1 MPGTPILV
9 ELVGIDKLSPVLKKI
24 GGSMK
29 TLEKAAQEVNQ
40 RLKDVAPPRAA
51 EAPLLTIENRLKG
64 IARLQDDIQRKME
77 AAMAAG
83 KTTEVSKY
91 AAQLNELKAKF
102 NEIKEVAVQ
111 LAAPIHK
118 DTAKTIEMS
127 KSAADAAKNFQLI
140 TKAAQGSLG
149 VIDKMRM
156 KMNTLK
162 SSIGGAFNILSGI
175 GMIFG
180 GITFTGL
187 ISQALEYAKTYD
199 YVQKSFKGALEAEGV
214 DPKEAGRVAEESG
227 RIIMETIKSMP
238 LEEAAAQKIIASYM
252 RQFQLQTGRFPAAEE
267 VQKAAP
273 AAAAIYRYLEKTSV
287 AARAQPYQ
295 YQKLTA
301 KLLAG
306 DPEDIKKNIK
316 SIRSLGKGFQELA
329 EAAAS
334 TNDPMERLDKM
345 LQILEKRGADPEVI
359 ATLHETQLTF
369 AKSRFQNVLAEI
381 GLKLLPVIA
390 KIAEWFIQIDKSSGG
405 MLSTILVVVAL
416 MGSLAMMLMP
426 LFMVGGGGLGAA
438 LFILVPIIIAILAK
452 SGKLQDIWNGLKGI
466 WEKLSGVVGSTA
478 ATIITALMAIAPAI
492 GVLALLGKFGKGP
505 FSAFFDETSRLRK
518 ALSGIKSG
526 AKKAFGAIKTGA
538 SKAAEAIRGIDLSG
552 LKGRLSGISS
562 SASSSFSGLAGRL
575 SGLGGK
581 LSGIFS
587 GIPGRLGGVF
597 GKIGGFLGTIGGR
610 LAGLGSS
617 LMGMFSGLAG
627 ILMNP
632 YMILIMIVIV
642 IVIIL
647 WKTGALAKIAKALGG
662 AWKAFSSAVMS
673 ALKPIADFLKKLWD
687 GAAKLVGQIKKALGL
702 EKKTPEEKKKEEMK
716 KKREAEKRKM
726 EDRAAMTTLEKMKAP
741 KPVKDIMGALLKT
754 PLRPFVLG
762 NIRLLNMLM
771 KVLRPLR
778 KIFKQIGDAIKKHFT
793 KHLRTLRR
801 ILAPLFRIFMRW
813 VNVLKAAWATI
824 SRMLKPA
831 LDFLRSAFQKVWDI
845 VKPIVDAFWKFVD
858 AVKSAA
864 DKAWEAFK
872 KIWDAAM
879 KFLQPVLDIIG
890 AIAGFLGF
898 GGGGGG
904 GKGGGGGGKTETGA
918 GSPFYVRHAGVGAF
932 EVEFPDL
939 DPRNLARLRDITANL
954 ARARLGG
961 AGIVKPIIHVGGG
974 RGASHN
980 YYIGSGAFQIT
991 VRDMTPTEAKRVLVK
1006 ALESITA
1013 TRRAFML

>member
-9 ELVGIDKLSPVLKKI
+9 ELVGVDKLSPVLKRI

-29 TLEKAAQEVNQ
+29 ELQKAAQEVNR
-40 RLKDVAPPRAA
+40 RLEDVAPSRAA
-51 EAPLLTIENRLKG
+51 EAPLLTIENKLKG
-64 IARLQDDIQRKME
+64 IARLEDDIKNKMQ

-102 NEIKEVAVQ
+102 TEIRGVAAQ

-118 DTAKTIEMS
+118 GTAETIQMS

-149 VIDKMRM
+149 IIDKMRM
-156 KMNTLK
+156 KMNTLR
-162 SSIGGAFNILSGI
+162 SSIGGAFNLLSGI

-187 ISQALEYAKTYD
+187 ISQSMEYAKTYD
-199 YVQKSFKGALEAEGV
+199 YL
-214 DPKEAGRVAEESG
+214 
-227 RIIMETIKSMP
+227 IKSYQRVLEEQEDMTKAKAEKMAKAAGDVMMEVVKSVP
-238 LEEAAAQKIIASYM
+238 LEEGEALKLLSSYQRQFLELQGRMPTEKEMREAIPVAAA
-252 RQFQLQTGRFPAAEE
+252 L
-267 VQKAAP
+267 
-273 AAAAIYRYLEKTSV
+273 YRYLEKGSTAAHNLKARLPKMV
-287 AARAQPYQ
+287 ATL
-295 YQKLTA
+295 LT
-301 KLLAG
+301 G
-306 DPEDIKKNIK
+306 DPSRIKDMMSQTKTMP
-316 SIRSLGKGFQELA
+316 KGFKEMA
-329 EAAAS
+329 EAAMK
-334 TNDPMERLDKM
+334 TTDPMERIAAISD
-345 LQILEKRGADPEVI
+345 ILRKKGADPEVI
-359 ATLHETQLTF
+359 GTLYETSLALF
-369 AKSRFQNVLAEI
+369 KSRFQNVLAKF
-381 GLKLLPVIA
+381 GLTVLPILSKLADLFM
-390 KIAEWFIQIDKSSGG
+390 KIDDSTGG
-405 MLSTILVVVAL
+405 MLSTIIMVVAL
-416 MGSLAMMLMP
+416 MSSLAMTLMP
-426 LFMVGGGGLGAA
+426 LLIVGSGGLGAA
-438 LFILVPIIIAILAK
+438 LLILIPVIGVILYK
-452 SGKLQDIWNGLKGI
+452 SGALEKIWNTLKGI
-466 WEKLSGVVGSTA
+466 WEKLKGIIGETG
-478 ATIITALMAIAPAI
+478 ATIATALIAVAPI
-492 GVLALLGKFGKGP
+492 LGILAGLGKFGKGP
-505 FSAFFDETSRLRK
+505 FARFFKKKKVTTLDDFGGRPGRLRR
-518 ALSGIKSG
+518 ALSSVGRVGKRAFNGIRSG
-526 AKKAFGAIKTGA
+526 ATRAARAISRIPMPTRLGRAGRTVSRVFSRIPGSLGRVGGAIA
-538 SKAAEAIRGIDLSG
+538 SIGGKFGS
-552 LKGRLSGISS
+552 
-562 SASSSFSGLAGRL
+562 LAGRL
-575 SGLGGK
+575 SGLGSS
-581 LSGIFS
+581 LMGIFS
-587 GIPGRLGGVF
+587 G
-597 GKIGGFLGTIGGR
+597 
-610 LAGLGSS
+610 LGS
-617 LMGMFSGLAG
+617 

-647 WKTGALAKIAKALGG
+647 WKTGALAKIAKALGD

-702 EKKTPEEKKKEEMK
+702 EKKTPEEKKKEGMK
-716 KKREAEKRKM
+716 KKREAEKRKV
-726 EDRAAMTTLEKMKAP
+726 EDKAAMKSLERMGVP
-741 KPVKDIMGALLKT
+741 KPLRDVTAGLLKT
-754 PLRPFVLG
+754 PLRPLVLG
-762 NIRLLNMLM
+762 NIRLFNMLM

-778 KIFKQIGDAIKKHFT
+778 KIFKQIGNAIKKHFT

-864 DKAWEAFK
+864 DKAWVAFK